1 MTYTVRGLVLGQ
13 ENPSDVRIEDGY
25 VTSVR
30 SALGG
35 HVDIGSKT
43 SLIVPTLCDIQVNGV
58 RGINLQTGDVTPEDV
73 SRVADILAQWGV
85 SQWIP
90 TLVTNDL
97 GEMERACRAMAEA
110 LQDDSIARAIP
121 GIHLEGPY
129 ISPED
134 GPRGAHN
141 KRYVRKPSVR
151 EFDRLLKAAD
161 GKIVYTTLAPERDGA
176 VNYIKAVSRRGVLV
190 ALGHHNASRD
200 RIMKAVDA
208 GARLCTHLGNGL
220 ASQIPRHVNPLWPQ
234 LAEDRLAASLIP
246 DLQHLPPDVLKTFVR
261 VKGAQRLVFTSDCV
275 HVALLKPGQY
285 RLAGK
290 RVDLN
295 RAGRVSLSGTD
306 LLAGSALMLMQGLF
320 NAAHVTD
327 LSLEQSFACA
337 TTNPARLF
345 KLDHEFSLPRVGKEA
360 DFVVLDLDESR
371 RHLPRIDIQASFVHG
386 RRAK

>member
-13 ENPSDVRIEDGY
+13 ENPSDVRIEDGH

-30 SALGG
+30 SALGS

-43 SLIVPTLCDIQVNGV
+43 SLIVPTLFDIQVNGV
-58 RGINLQTGDVTPEDV
+58 RGINLQKADVTPEDV

-85 SQWIP
+85 SRWIP

-97 GEMERACRAMAEA
+97 GEMERACRVMAEA
-110 LQDDSIARAIP
+110 LQDENIARAVP

-141 KRYVRKPSVR
+141 KRYVRKPSIR
-151 EFDRLLKAAD
+151 EFDRLLKAAA
-161 GKIVYTTLAPERDGA
+161 GKILYTTLAPELDGA
-176 VNYIKAVSRRGVLV
+176 VNYIKAVCRRGVLV
-190 ALGHHNASRD
+190 ALGHHNASREQ
-200 RIMKAVDA
+200 IMKAVDA

-234 LAEDRLAASLIP
+234 LAEDKLAASLIP

-290 RVDLN
+290 RVDLD

-306 LLAGSALMLMQGLF
+306 LLAGSALMLMQGVF

-327 LSLEQSFACA
+327 LALEQSFACA

-345 KLDHEFSLPRVGKEA
+345 KLDHEFSLPRAGKEA
-360 DFVVLDLDESR
+360 DFVVLNLDESR
-371 RHLPRIDIQASFVHG
+371 RHLPRINIQASFVHG